1 MDKKTVQFEILKLL
15 KDSTISDHD
24 KEMVQ
29 ILLPVMER
37 NVLAN
42 IHTALKNERRKM
54 KQLDQKQKRVEMKYR
69 VMVDKLCKM
78 QLKKKY

>member
-1 MDKKTVQFEILKLL
+1 MDKKTIQFEILKLL

-29 ILLPVMER
+29 ILLPVMELD
-37 NVLAN
+37 VLRN
-42 IHTALKNERRKM
+42 IHKALNSECRKM

-69 VMVDKLCKM
+69 VMVDKLCEM
-78 QLKKKY
+78 QLKKK

>member
-37 NVLAN
+37 NVLGN
-42 IHTALKNERRKM
+42 TYTALKNEKRKM
-54 KQLDQKQKRVEMKYR
+54 KQLDQKQKRVEMKYK

-78 QLKKKY
+78 QLKKK

>member
-1 MDKKTVQFEILKLL
+1 MDKKSVQFDILKLL

-29 ILLPVMER
+29 ILLPVMEWD
-37 NVLAN
+37 VLRN
-42 IHTALKNERRKM
+42 IHKALKHEQRKM
-54 KQLDQKQKRVEMKYR
+54 KQLDQKQKRVEMKYK

-78 QLKKKY
+78 QLKKKA